1 MQEEKNRIGEVE
13 GVFNNVKQTILDPL
27 FTRYNSF
34 ECKPLERFISQNDM
48 FSCYRYFLFYPI
60 NQTSQLFR
68 IFTEYH
74 QSDDNFQEYIY
85 NLVVK
90 VRNTLV
96 FVNYTSF
103 VTEGDSIVD
112 CIVCKWEEMQYIK
125 QVINV
130 VLLYVVF
137 IIYSI

>member
-1 MQEEKNRIGEVE
+1 MLNKQYQTLYSLAIILLNVSLQNALSHKMICFLVIGT
-13 GVFNNVKQTILDPL
+13 F
-27 FTRYNSF
+27 F
-34 ECKPLERFISQNDM
+34 
-48 FSCYRYFLFYPI
+48 FYPI

-85 NLVVK
+85 NQVVK
-90 VRNTLV
+90 VRDTLV
-96 FVNYTSF
+96 FVNQAIEMYYKSLSYYTSF
-103 VTEGDSIVD
+103 VTEGNSIVD

-137 IIYSI
+137 ILFSI

>member
-85 NLVVK
+85 NQVVK
-90 VRNTLV
+90 VRNTRV
-96 FVNYTSF
+96 FVN
-103 VTEGDSIVD
+103 
-112 CIVCKWEEMQYIK
+112 
-125 QVINV
+125 
-130 VLLYVVF
+130 
-137 IIYSI
+137 